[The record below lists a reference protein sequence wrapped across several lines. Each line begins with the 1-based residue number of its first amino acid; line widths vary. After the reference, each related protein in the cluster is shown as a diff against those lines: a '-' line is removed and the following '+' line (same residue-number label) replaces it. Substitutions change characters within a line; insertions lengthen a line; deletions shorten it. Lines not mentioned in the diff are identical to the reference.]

1 MSDSLLTVVEVAEYL
16 RVKPRTVYQW
26 VWRRRIPFVKANAA
40 VRFRRAEIDEWLARR
55 NRKETRLA
63 PATKSR

>member
-1 MSDSLLTVVEVAEYL
+1 MPEALLTVPEAADYL

-26 VWRRRIPFVKANAA
+26 VWRRRIPFLKAGAT
-40 VRFRRAEIDEWLARR
+40 VRFRRTELDEWLARR

-63 PATKSR
+63 TTTKSG

>member
-1 MSDSLLTVVEVAEYL
+1 MTEALLTVPEVADYL

-26 VWRRRIPFVKANAA
+26 VWRRRIPFVKAGAT
-40 VRFRRAEIDEWLARR
+40 VRFRRAEIDDWLARR

-63 PATKSR
+63 PASKPR

>member
-1 MSDSLLTVVEVAEYL
+1 MSDRLLTVAEVADYL

-26 VWRRRIPFVKANAA
+26 VWRRRIPFVKAGAT
-40 VRFRRAEIDEWLARR
+40 VRFRRVEIDDWLARR

-63 PATKSR
+63 PASKPR

>member
-1 MSDSLLTVVEVAEYL
+1 MAEPLLTVPEAAAYL

-26 VWRRRIPFVKANAA
+26 VWRGRIPFLKAGSA
-40 VRFRRAEIDEWLARR
+40 VRFSRTELDAWLARR

-63 PATKSR
+63 PASKPR

>member
-1 MSDSLLTVVEVAEYL
+1 MSDSLLTVPEVAEYL

-26 VWRRRIPFVKANAA
+26 VWRRRIPFLKAGST

-63 PATKSR
+63 PAKKSG

>member
-1 MSDSLLTVVEVAEYL
+1 MTEPLLTVPEAAAYL

-26 VWRRRIPFVKANAA
+26 VWRRRIPFLKAGSA
-40 VRFRRAEIDEWLARR
+40 VRFSRTELDVWLARR

-63 PATKSR
+63 PTSKPR

>member
-1 MSDSLLTVVEVAEYL
+1 MTDRLLTVPEVADYL

-26 VWRRRIPFVKANAA
+26 VWRRRIPFVKAGAT
-40 VRFRRAEIDEWLARR
+40 VRFRRAEIDDWLARR

-63 PATKSR
+63 PASKPR

>member
-26 VWRRRIPFVKANAA
+26 VWRRRIPFLKAGAT

-63 PATKSR
+63 PAKKSG